1 MTASP
6 LHPALARFIRLLT
19 WAENALLVGLLALM
33 VALASS
39 KIVFRHVI
47 DFSALGVDPLLRIM
61 VLWIALLGAVAA
73 SREGKHMGVDVI
85 ARWLPGRAQSGVRA
99 LTDLF
104 TLGVCLV
111 LAWEA
116 WRFVLSE
123 REKNDLAFAQIPV
136 WVTELILPAAFALI
150 ALRYSVRCFHHL
162 RQALGIETPP

>member
-1 MTASP
+1 MAASDH
-6 LHPALARFIRLLT
+6 HPAVARFIRLLT
-19 WAENALLVGLLALM
+19 WTENLLLVGLLTLL
-33 VALASS
+33 VLLASS
-39 KIVFRHVI
+39 KIVFRHVV
-47 DFSALGVDPLLRIM
+47 DFSALGADPLLRIM

-104 TLGVCLV
+104 TFGVCLV
-111 LAWEA
+111 LAWQA

-123 REKNDLAFAQIPV
+123 HEKNDLAFARIPV
-136 WVTELILPAAFALI
+136 WVTELILPVAFVLI
-150 ALRYSVRCFHHL
+150 ALRYALRCFHHL